1 MEGYASSSANPPI
14 PQLGQRHRRWHAW
27 APAARAFALVW
38 WRPARFPERLARLRN
53 DPAPRGSRARPRHA
67 RASSPWRGNL
77 KMAFLI
83 VFPLLLAWALLP
95 ASAKPGAG
103 RPLGRDRTAAAAPA
117 PDTVRLASLVNAERS
132 RRGLATLRVLPRL
145 STLAGA
151 QSTRMAAAGRLSAS
165 AGLAAAVQPASA
177 WEEQVRCAASVEAA
191 HRDLMRSA
199 GARRRILGRSFNAI
213 GVGAAH
219 AGCVWVTEL
228 LANVPDATA
237 RRPARPTTTTAAST
251 TTRAATTT
259 TRAAPQTT
267 APPTTTDAPAGTQST
282 AQKLASD
289 LFDRLNAERRAR
301 GLAALRWDGDL
312 ARVAGAWSAEMAG
325 SGNFRHRDLG
335 AAGSLPGMAKFSA
348 LGENIAWVEGY
359 PSMGNQLHVGW
370 MRSEGHRA
378 NMLQRGY
385 DSVGIGVVCSGGR
398 AWATQNFGRL
408 DSSSAPP
415 MSSTTPAEEPIV
427 ATRADGVHC

>member
-1 MEGYASSSANPPI
+1 
-14 PQLGQRHRRWHAW
+14 
-27 APAARAFALVW
+27 
-38 WRPARFPERLARLRN
+38 
-53 DPAPRGSRARPRHA
+53 
-67 RASSPWRGNL
+67 
-77 KMAFLI
+77 MAFLI

-103 RPLGRDRTAAAAPA
+103 RPFGQDRTASAAPA

-132 RRGLATLRVLPRL
+132 RRGLPTLAVVPRL

-151 QSTRMAAAGRLSAS
+151 QSARMAAAGRLSAS
-165 AGLAAAVQPASA
+165 RGLASAVQPASVWA
-177 WEEQVRCAASVEAA
+177 EQVRCAASVEAA
-191 HRDLMRSA
+191 HRELMRSA
-199 GARRRILGRSFNAI
+199 GAKRRILSRSFNAI
-213 GVGAAH
+213 GVGTRS

-228 LANVPDATA
+228 LAEVPDAAAAGTA
-237 RRPARPTTTTAAST
+237 RRPGRPTTTTSGSQTT

-259 TRAAPQTT
+259 TEPAPRPTAAPTT
-267 APPTTTDAPAGTQST
+267 AGAPAAGNSST

-301 GLAALRWDGDL
+301 GLAALDWDGDL
-312 ARVAGAWSAEMAG
+312 ARVAGDWSAEMAS

-335 AAGSLPGMAKFSA
+335 AAGRLPGMAKFSA

-378 NMLQRGY
+378 NMLQRGF

-408 DSSSAPP
+408 DSSSAPS
-415 MSSTTPAEEPIV
+415 MGSSTPAEEPIV
-427 ATRADGVHC
+427 ATRNDGVRC